1 MASWNLHTIAQS
13 FADAAIEPALWVKA
27 LDTIATE
34 TGSVGS
40 ILIPIQGAFPHL
52 PVSASVARAVENYF
66 RDEWHLRDERLRG
79 THTMMRR
86 GVAVDFDF
94 TSAEEMK
101 KHPYYQEFLRP
112 VGLQYF
118 GGVRM
123 AAGDDL
129 WCVSIQ
135 RSAQQGPFTSDEKR
149 MLASLAQKLSSAAAV
164 ARALGF
170 ATANA
175 AVEALE
181 LSGLAVALL
190 DRRGQV
196 LRLNRAAEALM
207 SQELGV
213 IEKRIVSHDRNVTA
227 QLDRALHSLLWAE
240 TSSALM
246 QPVALPRRGR
256 QPVLAY
262 PVKLGTV
269 SASIFA
275 DCQAMLVFVDL
286 DRRPRPPQE
295 ALNISFALTPAEAR
309 LAIRICSGEA
319 LESVADQLC
328 ISKDTV
334 RNQLKSVFQK
344 TGVHRQSELVAL
356 LAALLHP
363 EKRGP

>member
-27 LDTIATE
+27 MDTIAAE

-52 PVSASVARAVENYF
+52 PVSASVHRAVENYF
-66 RDEWHLRDERLRG
+66 RNEWHLRDERLRG
-79 THTMMRR
+79 TNTMMRR
-86 GVAVDFDF
+86 GVADDFDF

-101 KHPYYQEFLRP
+101 RHPYYQEFLRP

-149 MLASLAQKLSSAAAV
+149 KLASLAQKLGGAAGV

-190 DRRGQV
+190 NRRGEV
-196 LRLNRAAEALM
+196 LRLNSKAEALL
-207 SQELGV
+207 SPEITV
-213 IEKRIVSHDRNVTA
+213 VEKRILSQDRNATA
-227 QLDRALHSLLWAE
+227 QLDRALHTLLWAE

-246 QPVALPRRGR
+246 QPVSLPRRGR
-256 QPVLAY
+256 RPVLAY

-275 DCQAMLVFVDL
+275 DCQALIVFIDL
-286 DRRPRPPQE
+286 ERRPRPPQE
-295 ALNISFALTPAEAR
+295 ALNTSFALTPAEAR

-328 ISKDTV
+328 VSRDTV

-356 LAALLHP
+356 LAFFLHS
-363 EKRGP
+363 EKVDP